1 MYVLIIN
8 SASQLFPYRREG
20 AVNKFIRAIL
30 KEMDYWRGMIKNQ
43 LNNNS
48 VLSAKDGERFQS
60 SNKCLIC
67 DKVCD
72 VGDNKLRDYCHVA
85 CKCRGF
91 VHRSFNI
98 NLKLTK
104 NVSV

>member
-1 MYVLIIN
+1 M
-8 SASQLFPYRREG
+8 
-20 AVNKFIRAIL
+20 K
-30 KEMDYWRGMIKNQ
+30 K
-43 LNNNS
+43 
-48 VLSAKDGERFQS
+48 RFQS
-60 SNKCLIC
+60 SNKCWIC

-72 VGDNKLRDYCHVA
+72 VGDNKVSNYCNVA

-91 VHRSFNI
+91 VHRSFSI

>member
-1 MYVLIIN
+1 MCTDNKFSKSVVL
-8 SASQLFPYRREG
+8 YRREG
-20 AVNKFIRAIL
+20 VVNKFIQAIL
-30 KEMDYWRGMIKNQ
+30 KEMNYWRGVIKNQ

-48 VLSAKDGERFQS
+48 VLSAKDEERFQS
-60 SNKCLIC
+60 SNKCWIC

-72 VGDNKLRDYCHVA
+72 VGDNKVSNYCHVA

-91 VHRSFNI
+91 VHRSFSI